1 MIRTLAASAALSLAI
16 LPSAGAAQDVAVS
29 FGATLTTDYIS
40 RGLSETGG
48 RPAIQ
53 PFVEVGVGGF
63 YAGVWASNVRFGDG
77 SGDRVEVDLYAGF
90 AGSAGA
96 LSYDI
101 GYARYFYNRSGDCCG
116 EILLGLEL
124 DAPFGAQFG
133 TDLAYDHTDRNWAAS
148 VGAGYMF
155 PTGLN
160 VSAEAGRVQ
169 RSHNFWNVGAG
180 MDLKPQTSVDVRLHD
195 TNITSPRVVASVAFG
210 F

>member
-1 MIRTLAASAALSLAI
+1 MIRSLAASAALSLAL
-16 LPSAGAAQDVAVS
+16 LPSMGAAQDVAVS

-63 YAGVWASNVRFGDG
+63 YAGVWASNVRFDDG
-77 SGDRVEVDLYAGF
+77 SGDRAEVDVYAGF
-90 AGSAGA
+90 AGSAGVFN
-96 LSYDI
+96 YDI
-101 GYARYFYNRSGDCCG
+101 GYARYIYNRSGDCCG
-116 EILLGLEL
+116 EFLLGLEME
-124 DAPFGAQFG
+124 APFGAQFG
-133 TDLAYDHTDRNWAAS
+133 TDLAYDHKERNWAAS
-148 VGAGYMF
+148 LGAGYMF
-155 PTGLN
+155 PAGVT

-180 MDLKPQTSVDVRLHD
+180 LDLNPQTSVDLRVHD
-195 TNITSPRVVASVAFG
+195 TNITSPRLVASVAFG